1 MAQVRL
7 QPADEVYVS
16 VQGGEVEFTCS
27 PERTSTITINGVQW
41 LVNNSALEDLNL
53 SLARTEFS
61 VIVQIGF
68 LYFTN
73 LTLGYNMTNISC
85 EVNTSSGMII
95 SSDSHSL
102 LLIQG
107 NELLAVITMMGVQY
121 FMLCLR
127 VICCAKLKSSMEY
140 KKAIKSGPAHIAK
153 SLI

>member
-61 VIVQIGF
+61 VIVQVGF
-68 LYFTN
+68 LYFAN

-85 EVNTSSGMII
+85 GVNTSSGMII

-107 NELLAVITMMGVQY
+107 YSVDISASCPLL
-121 FMLCLR
+121 
-127 VICCAKLKSSMEY
+127 S
-140 KKAIKSGPAHIAK
+140 
-153 SLI
+153 